1 MSSIKLTGDTSG
13 EITISAPAVAG
24 TNTLTLPAST
34 GTIIT
39 DDGSG
44 NLTIDGTTT
53 ATGSITSTGGI
64 YLGGTASANLL
75 DDYEEGTF
83 TPTLITTGTTPTITY
98 TQQQGNYIKIGQLVF
113 CEFSIQGSAY
123 SGGSGN
129 LRVGGFPFSA
139 APNWAGTLTSGYN
152 FNIANSIIGYM
163 ESNSAFANLTNFST
177 SNGADY
183 IAYSDVTAPFHM
195 IATVTF
201 RTLD

>member
-1 MSSIKLTGDTSG
+1 MSSIVIKGNTSG
-13 EITISAPAVAG
+13 QIELAAPDVAG
-24 TNTLTLPAST
+24 STTLTLPT
-34 GTIIT
+34 GSGSIIK

-44 NLTIDGTTT
+44 NLSVS
-53 ATGSITSTGGI
+53 GSITGTGGI

-83 TPTLITTGTTPTITY
+83 TPTFITTGTTPTITY